1 MLTNLQIKTF
11 NYFYQKLMTITCP
24 ISFKI
29 NTGNN
34 YKAVILRRDHH
45 PDVLIFV
52 AVSFQ
57 RKGAVALLADAAF
70 GFIQSAVF

>member
-11 NYFYQKLMTITCP
+11 NYFYQKLMTIAWP
-24 ISFKI
+24 FMFKI

-34 YKAVILRRDHH
+34 YKAIIIRRYHH

-57 RKGAVALLADAAF
+57 RKGAVAL
-70 GFIQSAVF
+70 